1 MNIYN
6 LVITVVVNYFRIA
19 EQGSEVQV
27 TRHPIPSRD
36 EKQTARRDHRDGRCM
51 VTSPALAT
59 VTPSSGI

>member
-1 MNIYN
+1 MIYYQQMNIYN

-36 EKQTARRDHRDGRCM
+36 EKQTARRDHRDGRD
-51 VTSPALAT
+51 V
-59 VTPSSGI
+59 

>member
-6 LVITVVVNYFRIA
+6 LEITVVVNYFRIA

-36 EKQTARRDHRDGRCM
+36 EKQTACRDHRDGRD
-51 VTSPALAT
+51 VW
-59 VTPSSGI
+59 